1 MCRCLEE
8 GVFWRIQGK
17 RTLEGGRDRKYKATT
32 CNESLRQYSCPLTR
46 TQPPHET
53 QSPFFFF
60 GEVIYAGKCSRL
72 MSSFPVQ
79 VLMGGRCALRRARGT
94 PAARRRARFV
104 PGKSRTSLSSLN
116 PPAYRPTDPATRVW
130 RWPTTPLRR
139 RRRHLRPSDC
149 RPCQRSTDQATVDPH
164 ATRSRPP
171 SRSAP
176 NRSSTTSSSPPAHQE
191 GRLPLLWE
199 VETDRSSTAEEPS
212 LTTER
217 TTPPCCPVR
226 PGSQRRLNGRFDALK
241 HLTLPEADDSS
252 DPDRQASI

>member
-1 MCRCLEE
+1 MLWRGCLLADPGQEDTGGGDAFVYGKLRC
-8 GVFWRIQGK
+8 VTR
-17 RTLEGGRDRKYKATT
+17 
-32 CNESLRQYSCPLTR
+32 SLRQYSCTDPLTR
-46 TQPPHET
+46 TQSPHDT
-53 QSPFFFF
+53 QSPFFSWR
-60 GEVIYAGKCSRL
+60 GEVCREAFSTSESL
-72 MSSFPVQ
+72 PVQ
-79 VLMGGRCALRRARGT
+79 VLLGGRCALRRARGT
-94 PAARRRARFV
+94 PAARGRARFV

-149 RPCQRSTDQATVDPH
+149 RPCQRSTGQATVDPH

-176 NRSSTTSSSPPAHQE
+176 NRSSTTSSSHPAHQE
-191 GRLPLLWE
+191 GRLPSLWE
-199 VETDRSSTAEEPS
+199 VETDRSSTVEEPS

-226 PGSQRRLNGRFDALK
+226 QGSQRPLNGRSDALK

-252 DPDRQASI
+252 DPDRQVSI